1 MQAVDVCVSA
11 VCATQKDKGL
21 GVFFTELSA
30 EVFLYFSKGMG
41 TRTGKVLEKKYV
53 KLEKSW

>member
-1 MQAVDVCVSA
+1 MCVSA

-30 EVFLYFSKGMG
+30 EAFLYFSKGTG
-41 TRTGKVLEKKYV
+41 TRTGKVLVKKYV

>member
-1 MQAVDVCVSA
+1 MDVCVSA

-21 GVFFTELSA
+21 GVLFTELSA